1 MTIQMEQ
8 KSNYANAKNIP
19 IQMKQQS
26 FAENVPKFLSLKL
39 DKVEPIPPKMLR
51 IPAQNLENKKINL
64 LSNPIHIPKLV
75 DLRVVLKKPADDKI
89 NHIPKLLT
97 LPNIDGKIKFV
108 EIQPSKHVINL
119 DHMLKQKELIKVQDV
134 PIYKAINLRPSTNTM
149 MATNKPLK
157 LLNYPEVQVKNKG
170 LKEKK
175 FSNQSEFN
183 NQDESLCDDEV
194 LKLKP
199 KKQSDKETSEK
210 ETSDNDNED
219 KLYKALSN
227 LILRRKKRK
236 KIRKHNVRL
245 IDIIDNIPLSS
256 ESEEENTFPNKLHSC
271 NCLVK
276 ASETVQNINISEKNF
291 HNTLQKDNPLAE
303 IQNNHFSKFLDPSDD
318 PFSWLNIIRAARLD
332 TKHTQTEK
340 ILSNMSFFT
349 KECQT
354 ELKEMIE
361 IPRTITFL
369 EQSNSFQ
376 NVITDVTAISKE
388 VTETNVEKVDL
399 IKIETHVEKNED
411 AQVDALKVVAKDL
424 PLSEN
429 DSSSLH
435 SNQKVVTEKVDFTQL
450 YNPILNSQEEEKC
463 QSMQSI
469 PLRSSDT
476 HKCRA
481 SKNSMEM
488 LSKTDERTLL
498 KENLSGFSLNLKALE
513 DLHHNLE
520 SELHKTKLYS
530 TDTSQPKHQYV
541 KTHQHQLH
549 NINISHDQCSSDLQ
563 DDDLNVICKIKD
575 QNDDVKQSL
584 KTSRPI
590 HSSDSIHYSKKSQF
604 MFGDFKKFKK
614 EKFHLSDNQFSKSYE
629 DENIINY
636 EGEFVNVK
644 ENNDLE
650 SERIKQDELFKEEIR
665 KKVRKKFSS
674 NFQETSPSE
683 EKSVERTKL
692 LAWMKTRQDEKLTDY
707 MIQLEKQHSTEH
719 KPYVKNVSPNETYKN
734 TYMVAEKTRNI
745 FEDNNAERMLAGEK
759 LAQAVLSSKLNTKT
773 NDATKQKLNSNR
785 KSTKIP
791 VRDTHSSR
799 LRKNALLIDVINLKK
814 IKNEKFVKKPLQ
826 VKKANLLEEKT
837 QKLSG
842 SSPRLADPQVFIT
855 KKSYEL
861 YKAKSAK
868 QHLERSV
875 NSLYNNKNT
884 NDSLL
889 DAFKYVSPRQTDQ
902 MPTFHKKSIEK
913 TTFKYP
919 VDASNETIQL
929 LAEAEMALLD
939 EKEPAQSELSVKLP
953 ESIDWNEIE
962 KILNTP

>member
-1 MTIQMEQ
+1 
-8 KSNYANAKNIP
+8 
-19 IQMKQQS
+19 
-26 FAENVPKFLSLKL
+26 
-39 DKVEPIPPKMLR
+39 
-51 IPAQNLENKKINL
+51 
-64 LSNPIHIPKLV
+64 
-75 DLRVVLKKPADDKI
+75 
-89 NHIPKLLT
+89 
-97 LPNIDGKIKFV
+97 
-108 EIQPSKHVINL
+108 
-119 DHMLKQKELIKVQDV
+119 MLKQKELVKVQDV
-134 PIYKAINLRPSTNTM
+134 PIYKAINLRPSINNTM

-170 LKEKK
+170 LKDNK
-175 FSNQSEFN
+175 FSNQSKFNNQDDNQSEFN
-183 NQDESLCDDEV
+183 NQDLSLCADEV
-194 LKLKP
+194 LKTKP
-199 KKQSDKETSEK
+199 KKQNDKETSEN
-210 ETSDNDNED
+210 ETSDNGNED

-227 LILRRKKRK
+227 LILRRKKKK

-256 ESEEENTFPNKLHSC
+256 ESEEEDTFPNKLHSC

-276 ASETVQNINISEKNF
+276 ASETAHNINISEKNS
-291 HNTLQKDNPLAE
+291 HNTLQKDNPLTE
-303 IQNNHFSKFLDPSDD
+303 IQNNHFSKILDPSDD

-340 ILSNMSFFT
+340 VSSNMSFFT

-361 IPRTITFL
+361 IPRTVTFL

-376 NVITDVTAISKE
+376 NVITDVTVILKE
-388 VTETNVEKVDL
+388 VTEMNAEKVDL
-399 IKIETHVEKNED
+399 IKMETHVEKNED
-411 AQVDALKVVAKDL
+411 SQVDASKVVAKDF

-435 SNQKVVTEKVDFTQL
+435 SNQNVFTEKVVTEKVDFTQL
-450 YNPILNSQEEEKC
+450 YNPILNSQVDEKDCEKC
-463 QSMQSI
+463 QSMQSL
-469 PLRSSDT
+469 PSKSSDT
-476 HKCRA
+476 HKFRA
-481 SKNSMEM
+481 RKNSMEI
-488 LSKTDERTLL
+488 LSKTDESTWL

-520 SELHKTKLYS
+520 SELYKTKLYS
-530 TDTSQPKHQYV
+530 TDTSQPKHQHV
-541 KTHQHQLH
+541 KTHQHQVH
-549 NINISHDQCSSDLQ
+549 DIDIPHDQCSSDLQ
-563 DDDLNVICKIKD
+563 DDDFNVICKIKD
-575 QNDDVKQSL
+575 QNNDVKKSL
-584 KTSRPI
+584 KTSGLI
-590 HSSDSIHYSKKSQF
+590 HSSDSITFSKKSQF
-604 MFGDFKKFKK
+604 MFGDFKKFKNK
-614 EKFHLSDNQFSKSYE
+614 NFHISDNQFSTSYE
-629 DENIINY
+629 DENIKNY
-636 EGEFVNVK
+636 ESEHDNVK

-650 SERIKQDELFKEEIR
+650 NERIKQDELFKEKIR
-665 KKVRKKFSS
+665 KKIRKKFLS
-674 NFQETSPSE
+674 NCTSPSE
-683 EKSVERTKL
+683 ERSEERTKL
-692 LAWMKTRQDEKLTDY
+692 LAWMKTRQDEKLADY

-719 KPYVKNVSPNETYKN
+719 KPYVKNASPNEAFKN

-759 LAQAVLSSKLNTKT
+759 LAQAVLSSKLSTKT
-773 NDATKQKLNSNR
+773 NDTTAKQKLNNNR
-785 KSTKIP
+785 KSMKIP

-814 IKNEKFVKKPLQ
+814 LKNEKFVKKPLQ

-842 SSPRLADPQVFIT
+842 SSPRPADPQVFIT

-868 QHLERSV
+868 RHLERSV
-875 NSLYNNKNT
+875 NGLYNNENT

-919 VDASNETIQL
+919 VDASSETIQL

-939 EKEPAQSELSVKLP
+939 EREPAQSELSVKLQ